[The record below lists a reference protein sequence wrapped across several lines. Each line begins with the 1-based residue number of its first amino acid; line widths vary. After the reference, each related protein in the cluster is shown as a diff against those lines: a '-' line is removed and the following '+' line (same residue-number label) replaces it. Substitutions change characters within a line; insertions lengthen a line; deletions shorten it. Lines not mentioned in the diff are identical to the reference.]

1 MIDAVGALAQFGA
14 DPDGLRLFDDDRP
27 ELLRSATL
35 TAARS
40 AGDADLAA
48 VLGVYEWQDAPLMF
62 LVDADRL
69 GSDDR
74 GLVRIRR
81 MTAMRGDAPYVGV
94 VAPGRLDVYRVALD
108 ADPIER
114 ARIDIGSRAD
124 ALATFPRLANV
135 RPGVSRSGRGWITQ
149 VVLDLLDRALD
160 TLRSKCNLRIEDAIS
175 LAGRALFARF
185 LGDRLL
191 LPDVLQGDAGAC
203 STPLTV
209 PAVRR
214 NGWT

>member
-1 MIDAVGALAQFGA
+1 MIDAVGALARFGA

-27 ELLRSATL
+27 ELLPYATL

-81 MTAMRGDAPYVGV
+81 MTAMSGDAPYV
-94 VAPGRLDVYRVALD
+94 
-108 ADPIER
+108 
-114 ARIDIGSRAD
+114 
-124 ALATFPRLANV
+124 
-135 RPGVSRSGRGWITQ
+135 
-149 VVLDLLDRALD
+149 
-160 TLRSKCNLRIEDAIS
+160 
-175 LAGRALFARF
+175 
-185 LGDRLL
+185 
-191 LPDVLQGDAGAC
+191 
-203 STPLTV
+203 
-209 PAVRR
+209 
-214 NGWT
+214 